1 MRVSVVILNA
11 VGVCLGLFLVS
22 SAHADL
28 LNAATFD
35 VPGAFRTYTYGTDG
49 GNIVG
54 YYSDGSDH
62 HGFSYDGS
70 TYTTLDVSGASNAY
84 VRGIDANNIAG
95 YYIDD
100 SGVYRSFVAAIPE
113 PATLSL
119 LALGMLLAWRRR

>member
-1 MRVSVVILNA
+1 MFPRSPI
-11 VGVCLGLFLVS
+11 
-22 SAHADL
+22 
-28 LNAATFD
+28 
-35 VPGAFRTYTYGTDG
+35 RG

-54 YYSDGSDH
+54 TYRDANFDERGFLFDGT
-62 HGFSYDGS
+62 
-70 TYTTLDVSGASNAY
+70 TYTTLDVPGASNPYA
-84 VRGIDANNIAG
+84 RGIDGNNIAG